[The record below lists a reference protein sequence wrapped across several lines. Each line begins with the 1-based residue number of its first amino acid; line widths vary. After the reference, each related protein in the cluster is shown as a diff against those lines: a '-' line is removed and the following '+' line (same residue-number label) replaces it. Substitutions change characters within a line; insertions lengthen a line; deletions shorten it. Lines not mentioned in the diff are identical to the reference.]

1 MFCYSMI
8 TISVHRLYKDWM
20 PFTSINRMDD
30 SFLVPLTIYF
40 LLLELSAFKQNEVR
54 RVVKLDIHKYYQVF
68 GIIYLTLLKQE
79 VSLTR
84 RMCPVV
90 PTSQHGADYFK
101 RSSYSI
107 SIC

>member
-20 PFTSINRMDD
+20 SFTSINRMDD

-79 VSLTR
+79 
-84 RMCPVV
+84 
-90 PTSQHGADYFK
+90 G
-101 RSSYSI
+101 I
-107 SIC
+107 S